1 VSSPIHGALAGPIAL
16 GLALALI
23 ASAAGAQTVFAAPA
37 DHVAQTERDL
47 ARTMADRDH
56 AGFVGFLSE
65 QAIFFDGASV
75 MRGRAAVA
83 AAWKPLFEGSTA
95 PFSWAPDLVE
105 VLADGSLAH
114 SSGLVRDPQGRPI
127 ARFNSVWRLESGGV
141 WRIVFDKGSPLT
153 DADRHTNAT
162 AAATGTD
169 SSR

>member
-1 VSSPIHGALAGPIAL
+1 MRNALGGPISL

-23 ASAAGAQTVFAAPA
+23 TAAAGAQAVLTAPGEQ
-37 DHVAQTERDL
+37 VAQTERDF

-65 QAIFFDGASV
+65 QALFFDGASV
-75 MRGRAAVA
+75 LRGKAAVA
-83 AAWKPLFEGSTA
+83 AAWKPLFESRAA
-95 PFSWAPDLVE
+95 PFSWAPDAVE

-114 SSGLVRDPQGRPI
+114 SSGLVRDPQGRPV
-127 ARFNSVWRLESGGV
+127 ARFNSVWRLESGSV

-153 DADRHTNAT
+153 EADRQAT
-162 AAATGTD
+162 AAAATTGAG